1 MNADKNI
8 RERELMKKKLISILS
23 AAVILANVN
32 ILPVLAA
39 EIDPAK
45 EAVYQEYKTDEQYQM
60 MAAEYGEAYADAF
73 LENVVESRNAVMPR
87 GGGGNECYQHVT
99 NIKQTKTYN
108 CGSTTTLQTLY
119 GLNSA
124 SAVTGSTDTAKIG
137 TLDKEYNVDS
147 QGSMMVYQVVN
158 ALNKYNKGNQKYIY
172 AAASNMTIDQFENN
186 IANSLTGCKP
196 VILHAKTNY
205 LSYYGGKSSG
215 HYISLDYVNR
225 TTDKVRLVDCNYNSS
240 YYGVHQVPLSEA
252 YNSIHAESGR
262 YLIY

>member
-1 MNADKNI
+1 M
-8 RERELMKKKLISILS
+8 RRRLISILN
-23 AAVILANVN
+23 AVVILVN
-32 ILPVLAA
+32 INVLPVMAA
-39 EIDPAK
+39 EVNDSEK
-45 EAVYQEYKTDEQYQM
+45 EEVYQEYKSDEQYQM
-60 MAAEYGEAYADAF
+60 MEAEYGEAYADAF
-73 LENVVESRNAVMPR
+73 LDDVVRSRNAIMTR
-87 GGGGNECYQHVT
+87 GGGGNECYQYVT
-99 NIKQTKTYN
+99 NIMQTKTYN

-124 SAVTGSTDTAKIG
+124 SAVTGSTNTDKIS

-147 QGSMMVYQVVN
+147 QGNMMVYQVVN
-158 ALNKYNKGNQKYIY
+158 ALNKYNKGNQTYIY
-172 AAASNMTIDQFENN
+172 AEATNMTIAQFENN